1 MRFLGFWII
10 CLLLTRLSAG
20 FVLPCVAGESAT
32 FFLRTNAEVDSEGI
46 YLHQLVGTNSVADLP
61 SVRLADSPPL
71 GRPMFLTRGQINEA
85 VQRSNPALV
94 ATNWSGAER
103 VRVAR
108 RSRPLEET
116 EIKQLLTAVLQRDQ
130 VRDKGE
136 LELRLMR
143 PWTTVAIL
151 DETVVL
157 NILDFP
163 ATGIVPNLYLRFEL
177 RHGQESLGSWQLS
190 LQARVW
196 REVWVA
202 RSALKRGQ
210 ALSESDLTREKRDV
224 LTLRDMLNVPSSN
237 ISSLELT
244 DNVLEGAPVAA
255 RSVRSRPL
263 IRRGEL
269 VEAFV
274 RDGALSVS
282 FRVEVLEDGAP
293 GQMVRVRNTQSRR
306 ELRGKVQNEQTI
318 LIAL

>member
-71 GRPMFLTRGQINEA
+71 GHPLFLTRGQINEA
-85 VQRSNPALV
+85 LQRSNPALV
-94 ATNWSGAER
+94 TTNWSGAER

-143 PWTTVAIL
+143 PWTTVAIP

-210 ALSESDLTREKRDV
+210 ALNESDLTREKRDV

>member
-61 SVRLADSPPL
+61 SVRMADSPPL

-143 PWTTVAIL
+143 PWTTVAIP

-210 ALSESDLTREKRDV
+210 ALNESDLTREKRDV

>member
-1 MRFLGFWII
+1 MREAVRLRNSQSLRVFLEASGGVSLATVRDIAATGI
-10 CLLLTRLSAG
+10 DRISVGELTHSA
-20 FVLPCVAGESAT
+20 AA
-32 FFLRTNAEVDSEGI
+32 
-46 YLHQLVGTNSVADLP
+46 LP
-61 SVRLADSPPL
+61 SVRLADAPPF
-71 GRPMFLTRGQINEA
+71 RQPIFLTRGQINEA
-85 VQRSNPALV
+85 VQRISPNLV

-108 RSRPLEET
+108 RSRPLEEA

-143 PWTTVAIL
+143 PWTTVAIP
-151 DETVVL
+151 DEPVVL

-163 ATGIVPNLYLRFEL
+163 VTGIAPNLYLRFEL

-210 ALSESDLTREKRDV
+210 ALNESEVTREKRDV
-224 LTLRDMLNVPSSN
+224 LTLRDMLNATSSS

-244 DNVLEGAPVAA
+244 DNVQEGAPLAA

-274 RDGALSVS
+274 QDGALSVS

>member
-1 MRFLGFWII
+1 M
-10 CLLLTRLSAG
+10 
-20 FVLPCVAGESAT
+20 
-32 FFLRTNAEVDSEGI
+32 DSEGI
-46 YLHQLVGTNSVADLP
+46 FLHQLLGTNSAAALP
-61 SVRLADSPPL
+61 SVRLADAPPFGQPIL
-71 GRPMFLTRGQINEA
+71 LTRGQINEA
-85 VQRSNPALV
+85 VQRFSPTLV
-94 ATNWSGAER
+94 TTNWSGAER

-143 PWTTVAIL
+143 PWTTVAIP
-151 DETVVL
+151 DEPVVL

-163 ATGIVPNLYLRFEL
+163 ANGIVPNLYIRFEL
-177 RHGQESLGSWQLS
+177 RHGRESLGSWQLS

-210 ALSESDLTREKRDV
+210 PLMESELTRERRDV
-224 LTLRDMLNVPSSN
+224 LTLRDMLSAPASN
-237 ISSLELT
+237 ISFLELT
-244 DNVLEGAPVAA
+244 ENVQEGAPVAA

-269 VEAFV
+269 MEAIV
-274 RDGALSVS
+274 QDGALSVS
-282 FRVEVLEDGAP
+282 FRVEVLEDGLL
-293 GQMVRVRNTQSRR
+293 GQMVRVRNIQSRR